1 MNTTPVIAYTIYR
14 RYPES
19 GWAIWKRY
27 RKPLGGTLTGGTG
40 TNRSQEIAEF
50 LTRLGLAE

>member
-14 RYPES
+14 RYPDS

-27 RKPLGGTLTGGTG
+27 KKPMGVSSTTVP
-40 TNRSQEIAEF
+40 NRSVEIAEF
-50 LTRLGLAE
+50 LVRLGLAE